1 MILGWLVLPDQ
12 QKLWVGH
19 ASVLVNIQ
27 LRDTLLGFRHL
38 KCKMFLHELY
48 YWNALH
54 KQWSSCRQKL
64 VKAEVWRWKATLR
77 QRAKSGRSSA
87 AGGLSSD
94 GCRSSQ
100 QSRLCNATTL
110 TTAKSAEDAFNKHS
124 ICTWLFLSLICT
136 CIIFWLQIM
145 ISLYRW

>member
-87 AGGLSSD
+87 AGASVRMVAGVRNSRDCATQQLWQLPSQLKMLLINIQSALDCFFLLS
-94 GCRSSQ
+94 
-100 QSRLCNATTL
+100 AH
-110 TTAKSAEDAFNKHS
+110 A
-124 ICTWLFLSLICT
+124 
-136 CIIFWLQIM
+136 
-145 ISLYRW
+145 